1 MKRLI
6 IDTDPG
12 IDDAHAIMMA
22 FACPEAR
29 VEAITTVAGNV
40 GVDLTTANACKV
52 LDAIGAD
59 VPVYRGC
66 SRPLVLRAAEDAAAV
81 HGRDGLGDAGI
92 PPSSRQIMEEHA
104 SAALVRMA
112 RERPGELTLVC
123 IGPLTNLAV
132 ALRLD
137 PDLPGRLAGL
147 VVMGGAVFG
156 RGNTANISAEYNVY
170 SDPEAAY
177 VVFEEWPHLTMLP
190 WETTIAYSIP
200 EEMFNTW
207 CDIGSTRSAFF
218 ERISRRIVDFAR
230 SEMGVPALF
239 APDALAVAAAVNP
252 AIVTRAE
259 THPVMVELQGRHTRG
274 QTTVD
279 WDNVSGRPSTVSL
292 VLEVDFPRFC
302 AMFEAGLV

>member
-52 LDAIGAD
+52 LDVIGAD

-66 SRPLVLRAAEDAAAV
+66 SRPLVLGAAEDAAAV

-92 PPSSRQIMEEHA
+92 PPSSRQVMDEHA

-112 RERPGELTLVC
+112 HENPGELTLVC

-137 PDLPGRLAGL
+137 PGLPGRLAGL

-170 SDPEAAY
+170 SDPEAAH
-177 VVFEEWPHLTMLP
+177 VVFDEWPHLTLIP
-190 WETTIAYSIP
+190 WETTVAYPIP
-200 EEMFNTW
+200 EDMFNTW
-207 CDIGSTRSAFF
+207 CGIKSSRAAFF
-218 ERISRRIVDFAR
+218 ERISRRLVDFIH
-230 SEMGVPALF
+230 SEMGVPVLF
-239 APDALAVAAAVNP
+239 TPDALAVAAAVNP
-252 AIVTRAE
+252 AIVTRTE
-259 THPVMVELQGRHTRG
+259 THLVMVELHGRHTRG

-279 WDNVSGRPSTVSL
+279 WDDVTGRRAAVSL
-292 VLEVDFPRFC
+292 VLEIDFPRFC
-302 AMFEAGLV
+302 AMFEAGLA